1 MTNADS
7 TPAPDA
13 PQNGRQIQLPPVP
26 ALVAGPRGAH
36 VLDDAGSLEFIPR
49 DDLPNYISHE
59 GARGLVICH
68 TLQTMRRLHLDPREP
83 DRIPLYDIIELF
95 SFTYPTRFCLPTPDG
110 VAGALGLHVDPDPE
124 SAPLLLVDAATDLLA
139 TLSSWQ
145 GEKREQASRIAK
157 SMMEGGWHW
166 GPSVMAALGLPKR
179 RGGIHQGYDIWNQ
192 VPEWEDRAP
201 PLPPTDDAVT
211 AEAAVE
217 QLRGLLGPNAE
228 ERREQ
233 IEFTS
238 RGTLAFTPRQL
249 EDMPNM
255 VLAEAGTGTGK
266 TLGYVAPASLWAE
279 MNEGTV
285 WLSTYTKNL
294 QRQLDEELIKL
305 YPDDKIRAEKAVIR
319 KGRENYM
326 CLLNY
331 QDAVGGAMQGGLGSG
346 FTGLIGL
353 GLVARWATESRDGAM
368 VGGDFPPHVP
378 HLFPPGSASNLTDR
392 RGECIQSAC
401 PHYRRC
407 YVEIANR
414 RSKYARLVVANH
426 ALVMIR
432 AAQGH
437 FGVSSGNMAP
447 PTRFVLDEGHHL
459 FDAADSAFSA
469 HLTGIEM
476 SMMRRWIRGREK
488 SSKRRGR
495 GLSERVM
502 DWLVTNELP
511 EDADDEAKA
520 AHEKLAAIVGDAR
533 DGLLEAEHLAQGLPS
548 EGWLPR
554 IGEDRANGPGEIFLA
569 RLYAHVKARTADER
583 HGHDLEAPIND
594 PAQELV
600 ETAKT
605 LAVHLHQLEQAM
617 TRLANGLAA
626 RLDGEADTLDSVV
639 RSGIEGSL
647 QGIEQRSKMTLPA
660 WRAMLMHLIDQTNN
674 HPDVAEGTEFATID
688 WAGVER
694 SDRRVFD
701 IGLHRHAID
710 PTRSLAEV
718 LYKPAHG
725 VLIASATLSDHTI
738 EDEADD
744 WQVAEVRTGAR
755 HLIHPADH
763 LSVPSPFDYGKQA
776 RVFIVTDVDK
786 NSADQM
792 AAAYRELFFA
802 ANGGALGL
810 FTAIAR
816 LREVHK
822 RIEDPLTNAGLE
834 LLAQHVDALDNSALI
849 DMFRAREHACLLGT
863 DAMRDG
869 VDVPGNALRLIV
881 FDRVPWP
888 RPSLLH
894 KGRRNHFGGRAY
906 EEMLTRLKL
915 KQAFGRLIRRQDDHG
930 CFVMLDRSTPSR
942 LLTAFPE
949 NVIVERVGLAEA
961 VSGVRAF
968 LAID

>member
-1 MTNADS
+1 MSQSDS
-7 TPAPDA
+7 IDPPAKGG
-13 PQNGRQIQLPPVP
+13 QVLLPPVP

-36 VLDDAGSLEFIPR
+36 ILDDTGSLEFIPR
-49 DDLPNYISHE
+49 EDLPNYVRDE
-59 GARGLVICH
+59 GARGLLICH

-83 DRIPLYDIIELF
+83 DRAPLYDIIELF

-110 VAGALGLHVDPDPE
+110 VAAALGLKVDLDPE

-139 TLSSWQ
+139 TLSSWTGDKQ
-145 GEKREQASRIAK
+145 EQASRVAK
-157 SMMEGGWHW
+157 TMMDGGWQW
-166 GPSVMAALGLPKR
+166 GQSVMAALGLPKR
-179 RGGIHQGYDIWNQ
+179 RGGLHQGYDIWNQ

-201 PLPPTDDAVT
+201 PLPPADNAVT
-211 AEAAVE
+211 REAAVE

-228 ERREQ
+228 ERGEQ

-238 RGTLAFTPRQL
+238 RGAYAFTPRQI

-279 MNEGTV
+279 MNDGTV

-305 YPDDKIRAEKAVIR
+305 YPDDKMRTEKTVIR

-331 QDAVGGAMQGGLGSG
+331 QDAVGGAMQGGLGVG
-346 FTGLIGL
+346 FTSLIGL
-353 GLVARWATESRDGAM
+353 GLVARWASESRDGAM
-368 VGGDFPPHVP
+368 VGSDFPPHVP
-378 HLFPPGSASNLTDR
+378 HLFPPGSTSNLTDR
-392 RGECIQSAC
+392 RGECIHSAC
-401 PHYRRC
+401 PHHRRC
-407 YVEIANR
+407 FIEIANR
-414 RSKYARLVVANH
+414 KSKYARLVVANH
-426 ALVMIR
+426 ALVMLR

-437 FGVSSGNMAP
+437 FGVSHGNMAP

-476 SMMRRWIRGREK
+476 SMMRRWVRGREK

-495 GLSERVM
+495 GLSERVLEL
-502 DWLVTNELP
+502 LVTSDLP

-520 AHEKLAAIVGDAR
+520 AHEQLAIIIGEAR
-533 DGLLEAEHLAQGLPS
+533 DGLMETQSLANGLPS

-554 IGEDRANGPGEIFLA
+554 IGEDRANGPGEVFLA
-569 RLYAHVKARTADER
+569 RLYAHVKARTADIR
-583 HGHDLEAPIND
+583 HGHDLEATIND
-594 PAQELV
+594 PAEELI
-600 ETAKT
+600 ETAKA
-605 LAVHLHQLEQAM
+605 LAIHLHQLENAM
-617 TRLANGLAA
+617 NKVAHGLAA
-626 RLDGEADTLDSVV
+626 RLDGEADILDTML
-639 RSGIEGSL
+639 RNGLEGSL
-647 QGIEQRSKMTLPA
+647 QGIEQRCKMTLPA
-660 WRAMLMHLIDQTNN
+660 WRAMLMNLIDTKKMQAEDL
-674 HPDVAEGTEFATID
+674 PDPSLGTID

-694 SDRRVFD
+694 NDRRVFD

-710 PTRSLAEV
+710 PTRSLAEI

-755 HLIHPADH
+755 HLIHPAEH

-776 RVFIVTDVDK
+776 RVYIVTDVDK
-786 NSADQM
+786 NSPDQM
-792 AAAYRELFFA
+792 AAAYRELFLA

-894 KGRRNHFGGRAY
+894 KGRRNHFGGRSY

-961 VSGVRAF
+961 VSGVRSF
-968 LAID
+968 LTLD